1 MQEKIAEAWRLFDIG
16 DFEASETIYREC
28 LEMTSEDDYDTFAS
42 VLMGLIYTQSFLE
55 KYDEARDYARRLL
68 EIAPNEEEKH
78 IALHQAG
85 MVERMAG
92 DYDRALEWF
101 LQEEELIRKVFP
113 KDDMRISAN
122 LYEQGYVNLKKES
135 LQISAEIMK
144 EALEYAKK
152 SEDAMCIGCAYR
164 GLGEIMYAQGKEDQA
179 KDYFKQ
185 AIEAFELTGDEI
197 AVKEVGEMLEE
208 AI

>member
-1 MQEKIAEAWRLFDIG
+1 MAREEKLAEAWRLFDIG
-16 DFEASETIYREC
+16 DYAASEKIYQEC
-28 LEMTSEDDYDTFAS
+28 LKEINTDDYETYAS
-42 VLMGLIYTQSFLE
+42 VLMGLVYTQSFLE
-55 KYDEARDYARRLL
+55 KYDEARNYAKHLIEL
-68 EIAPNEEEKH
+68 APNEEELH

-85 MVERMAG
+85 MVERLAG
-92 DYDRALEWF
+92 DYDRSLEFF

-113 KDDMRISAN
+113 EDDMRISAN

-164 GLGEIMYAQGKEDQA
+164 GLGEIMRAQGKEEPA
-179 KDYFKQ
+179 KEYFKQ
-185 AIEAFELTGDEI
+185 AIEAFKLTGDEI
-197 AVKEVGEMLEE
+197 AVKEVEEML
-208 AI
+208 

>member
-1 MQEKIAEAWRLFDIG
+1 MAREEKLAEAWRLLDIG
-16 DFEASETIYREC
+16 DYAASEKIYQEC
-28 LEMTSEDDYDTFAS
+28 LKEINTDDYETYAS
-42 VLMGLIYTQSFLE
+42 VLMGLVYTQSFLE
-55 KYDEARDYARRLL
+55 KYDEARNYAKQLIEL
-68 EIAPNEEEKH
+68 APNEEELH

-85 MVERMAG
+85 MVERLAG
-92 DYDRALEWF
+92 NYDRALELF

-113 KDDMRISAN
+113 EDDMRISAN

-164 GLGEIMYAQGKEDQA
+164 GLGEIMRARGEEEQA
-179 KDYFKQ
+179 KEYFKQ

-197 AVKEVGEMLEE
+197 AVKEVEEML
-208 AI
+208 